1 MQIGIVKETAAG
13 ERRVAAT
20 PETVKKLVAKGV
32 RVGVASGAGVAAR
45 YPDAEYVAAG
55 AEIVAAPVAWAAD
68 MVFKIRPPTA
78 EEIATLKSG
87 SYLISLME
95 LCADKTLAEQLAA
108 RGVNGLALERIP
120 RTSRAQA
127 MDVLSSQANIAG
139 YRAVLEAAAQF
150 GRFLPM
156 MMTSAG
162 SARPAK
168 LAVLGAGV
176 AGLQAIATARRLGAE
191 VSAFDVRPEVKEQIQ
206 SLGAKFIDLNLGES
220 GSGAGGYAKELSLDA
235 AERQRQALADYL
247 RKMDVVITTAQI
259 PCKKAPVLVTE
270 AAVQGM
276 RAGSVI
282 VDLAAGSGGNC
293 PLTEADL
300 VVVKHGVVLVGHTNY
315 PSLVATDAS
324 AFFARNVLNFF
335 MLMVEEAGGKIT
347 GFKSDLKADDITA
360 AALVTFQG
368 AVLI

>member
-32 RVGVASGAGVAAR
+32 SVSVARGAGDAAR
-45 YPDAEYVAAG
+45 YPDADYEAVG
-55 AEIVAAPVAWAAD
+55 AEIVADAVAWAAD
-68 MVFKIRPPTA
+68 VVFKVRPPALT
-78 EEIATLKSG
+78 EIPTLKSG
-87 SYLISLME
+87 GFLLSLME
-95 LCADKTLAEQLAA
+95 LCADKTLAQQLAE
-108 RGVNGLALERIP
+108 RGVNGLALERVP

-127 MDVLSSQANIAG
+127 VDVLSSQANIAG

-150 GRFLPM
+150 GRFFPM

-206 SLGAKFIDLNLGES
+206 SLGAKFIDLNLGET
-220 GSGAGGYAKELSLDA
+220 GSGAGGYAKELSQDA
-235 AERQRQALADYL
+235 AERQRQALAEYL

-282 VDLAAGSGGNC
+282 VDLAAATGGNC
-293 PLTEADL
+293 PLTEADA

-324 AFFARNVLNFF
+324 AFFARNLLNLF

-347 GFKSDLKADDITA
+347 GLKTDLKADDITA